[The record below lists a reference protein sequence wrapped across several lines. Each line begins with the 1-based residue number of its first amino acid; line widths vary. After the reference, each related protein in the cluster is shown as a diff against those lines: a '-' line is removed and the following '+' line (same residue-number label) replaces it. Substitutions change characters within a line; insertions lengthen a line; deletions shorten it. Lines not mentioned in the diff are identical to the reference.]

1 MRKRLFW
8 FFCWIEAKA
17 GDWANRTYDP
27 RWLDELD

>member
-8 FFCWIEAKA
+8 FFCWIEAMA
-17 GDWANRTYDP
+17 GGWADRVYDP